1 MLLDHNVFF
10 IKERV
15 AVMKLADTYDILD
28 PETQEP
34 MGIAKEEP
42 GGGITFLR
50 LLINK
55 RLLPTRVNVYDHE
68 NPDVPLFS
76 MRRGVALFRAK
87 VSIYDA
93 DGHYTGY
100 FKSRAWKPGF
110 WVYDAS
116 DQQVADVTG
125 DWKGWNFTFTTEA
138 GQQLGTVSKKWAGVA
153 KEFFT
158 SADNYVISIDDSV
171 QSQQAAKVLL
181 LAAGLAVDI
190 IYKE

>member
-1 MLLDHNVFF
+1 MLLDNNVFF

-15 AVMKLADTYDILD
+15 AMMKLADTYDILD

-34 MGIAKEEP
+34 IGIAKEEP
-42 GGGITFLR
+42 GGGIKFLR
-50 LLINK
+50 VLINK

-68 NPDVPLFS
+68 NPDVPVFS

-93 DGHYTGY
+93 DGNYTGY
-100 FKSRAWKPGF
+100 FKSRAWRAGF
-110 WVYDAS
+110 SVYDAQ
-116 DQQVADVTG
+116 DQYVAEVRG
-125 DWKGWNFTFTTEA
+125 DWKGWNFTFTSEA
-138 GQQLGTVSKKWAGVA
+138 GQQLGTVSKKWAGLG
-153 KEFFT
+153 KEVFT
-158 SADNYVISIDDSV
+158 SADNYVIAIDESV
-171 QSQQAAKVLL
+171 QSQKAAKILL